1 MAWPTQRRQA
11 SGHVDLPGGAIIE
24 SARVAPTNACSMNQ
38 SDSFAAD
45 LLETSATGYA
55 AVATERLLA
64 THPEIAARFSP
75 NAVGAWK
82 AAFGQRIVELATAL
96 RLGEPRLFA
105 ARVSWARRAFE
116 AREVPE
122 ADLRASLE
130 SLRHVLAEELPEA
143 VRPGPAALLGAALAE
158 FEHPAAPGDSHL
170 DPGTSS
176 GRLGLEYLAAILE
189 GHSRKAIDQVLAE
202 VEQGK
207 QSVESAYLEVLVPAQ
222 REVGRLWHAGE
233 LSIAEEH
240 VITETTERVMALL
253 AHRASPAPANGRTV
267 VCAAVHGNVHN
278 IAVRVLAD
286 FFDLAGWRAI
296 HLGADVPAPE
306 LATALRYFNG
316 DLLVLSAALSVQL
329 PKVADA
335 IAAVRRTEDRPL
347 QIMVGGLAF
356 SEAPEI
362 WRKLGADGFAAD
374 ARSAVRLAAQLVGA

>member
-1 MAWPTQRRQA
+1 
-11 SGHVDLPGGAIIE
+11 
-24 SARVAPTNACSMNQ
+24 MNQ

-45 LLETSATGYA
+45 LLETSAAGYA
-55 AVATERLLA
+55 TVATERLLA
-64 THPEIAARFSP
+64 TYPEIEARFSP

-96 RLGEPRLFA
+96 RLGEPKLFA
-105 ARVSWARRAFE
+105 ARVTWARRAFE

-158 FEHPAAPGDSHL
+158 LEHPAAPSDSHL

-189 GHSRKAIDQVLAE
+189 GHNRKAIDKVLAE
-202 VEQGK
+202 VEQGR
-207 QSVESAYLEVLVPAQ
+207 QSVESAYLEVLVAVQ
-222 REVGRLWHAGE
+222 QEVGRLWHAGE

-286 FFDLAGWRAI
+286 FFELAGWRAV
-296 HLGADVPAPE
+296 HLGANVPAPE
-306 LATALRYFNG
+306 LATALRYFDG

-347 QIMVGGLAF
+347 QIMVGGMAF

-374 ARSAVRLAAQLVGA
+374 ARAAVSLGTQLVGP